1 MPGHSTAWFAGYPEL
16 ASAPGPYEIERRWGV
31 FNPAMDPTQEKTYK
45 FLDAFIG
52 EMAGLFSDAYFH
64 IGGDEVNG
72 KQWNANPRIKEFM
85 HVKGLKNNQELQAYF
100 NKRVQQIVSRHGKI
114 MMGWDEILN
123 PHLPKSIVIQS
134 WRGQKSLAE
143 AARQGYSGLLSSG
156 YYIDLIWTAS
166 RHYAVDPMADAA
178 AAPRQEEKIHHHGG
192 EPCPS
197 TGAVYAQTL
206 DSHTCPSTLD
216 D

>member
-72 KQWNANPRIKEFM
+72 KQWNANPSILEIKT
-85 HVKGLKNNQELQAYF
+85 VNGLLNNQALQPYF
-100 NKRVQQIVSRHGKI
+100 NKSSHITPYRHGRT
-114 MMGWDEILN
+114 WL
-123 PHLPKSIVIQS
+123 
-134 WRGQKSLAE
+134 
-143 AARQGYSGLLSSG
+143 
-156 YYIDLIWTAS
+156 
-166 RHYAVDPMADAA
+166 
-178 AAPRQEEKIHHHGG
+178 
-192 EPCPS
+192 
-197 TGAVYAQTL
+197 
-206 DSHTCPSTLD
+206 
-216 D
+216 